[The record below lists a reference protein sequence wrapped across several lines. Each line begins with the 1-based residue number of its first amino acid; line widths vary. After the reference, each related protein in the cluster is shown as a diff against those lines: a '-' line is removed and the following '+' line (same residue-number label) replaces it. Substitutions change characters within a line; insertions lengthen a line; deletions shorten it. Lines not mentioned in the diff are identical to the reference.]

1 VLPREL
7 QSSRSPPRA
16 LLALDAGFPLPPGPD
31 LPPRRLELDDL
42 LAQDA
47 FHRIGLVH
55 GRFPD
60 RARGR
65 LRALPVTFAPS
76 AMHPFTRRGGGTA
89 SSRPTFRVVLPRAR
103 SVRLSAPLTARG
115 RCSSPTSAT
124 SPRHVHPRSFGS
136 RVTMAFAFV
145 DHDAPSPRRARAH
158 RDAGPPCGDPAP
170 SEACLTARPSFGPFD
185 PSPAPAERARM
196 TQRAIPLGIATSPR
210 RCRPRTRRVKDS

>member
-1 VLPREL
+1 MARGAFVTACVGQSTPCALRLEEPDLAKEPLTPSVAASVLPREL

-31 LPPRRLELDDL
+31 LPPRRLKLDDL

-65 LRALPVTFAPS
+65 PCSLTVTFARS
-76 AMHPFTRRGGGTA
+76 AMHPFTRRGGGAA
-89 SSRPTFRVVLPRAR
+89 SSRARPPRR
-103 SVRLSAPLTARG
+103 STSYSLGSPLGSPRRARG

-136 RVTMAFAFV
+136 RVTTTCAFV
-145 DHDAPSPRRARAH
+145 D
-158 RDAGPPCGDPAP
+158 RDA
-170 SEACLTARPSFGPFD
+170 LRP
-185 PSPAPAERARM
+185 
-196 TQRAIPLGIATSPR
+196 
-210 RCRPRTRRVKDS
+210 